1 MPVRLSGMHR
11 LLGLGIAGLLLA
23 AGCAPTQRV
32 ALAVAPAGAV
42 LFVDGEALPAVPEA
56 IELRSD
62 RDHKLFFKSPG
73 YRPELVVLRSQRVD
87 GAPRLDP
94 QDVRV
99 RLTPVAPSG
108 RDVRI
113 ERDAPAAPTE
123 R

>member
-1 MPVRLSGMHR
+1 MRR
-11 LLGLGIAGLLLA
+11 LLGSAIAGLLAA

-32 ALAVAPAGAV
+32 ALAVAPPGAV
-42 LFVDGEALPAVPEA
+42 VYVDGEALPVVPEA

-73 YRPELVVLRSQRVD
+73 YRPELVVLRSLRVD
-87 GAPRLDP
+87 GAPHLDP
-94 QDVRV
+94 QDVSV
-99 RLTPVAPSG
+99 RLAPVAPSG

-113 ERDAPAAPTE
+113 ERDAPAAPVE